1 MLLKE
6 IKEFIES
13 PTRFINLFPLTN
25 GQNFIL
31 VWILINPIS
40 PNYGCDMVLKDEL
53 DVESSNNISFLNKN
67 LLFIYF
73 IYIYIS

>member
-13 PTRFINLFPLTN
+13 PTRFINFFPLTN

-31 VWILINPIS
+31 VWILLRGPLNIINYWRNS
-40 PNYGCDMVLKDEL
+40 KM
-53 DVESSNNISFLNKN
+53 FL
-67 LLFIYF
+67 
-73 IYIYIS
+73 